1 MTLSRRMVRW
11 YRCSSSWILDGLI
24 VVLLGGM
31 VLLSA
36 AQILMR
42 NLFSYSLFW
51 GDDLLQLALL
61 WLVMSGAVA
70 AARTGEHLRINI
82 LAQYV
87 PRAAR
92 PWMYA
97 ALHVFTAAVCAVL
110 TWQSVLLVLASIE
123 YGDTMF
129 GKLPAWAAQLVMPA
143 GFGLL
148 AIHYTVRGLSEVFH
162 GLRRRPPHGSVK

>member
-1 MTLSRRMVRW
+1 MSTSRKMMRW
-11 YRCSSSWILDGLI
+11 YRCSSNWILNGLI

-31 VLLSA
+31 VVLAA

-70 AARTGEHLRINI
+70 AAHTGEHLRINI
-82 LAQYV
+82 LARFI

-97 ALHVFTAAVCAVL
+97 VLHFFTAAVCAVL
-110 TWQSVLLVLASIE
+110 AWQSGLMVFESVE
-123 YGDTMF
+123 YGDTLL
-129 GKLPAWAAQLVMPA
+129 GSLPAWTAQLVMPA

-148 AIHYTVRGLSEVFH
+148 AFNYTVRCLSEVFH
-162 GLRRRPPHGSVK
+162 GVRRRPPHGSVT

>member
-1 MTLSRRMVRW
+1 MTTSRRMMRW
-11 YRCSSSWILDGLI
+11 YRCSSNWVLNGLI

-31 VLLSA
+31 VLLA
-36 AQILMR
+36 TMQILMR

-51 GDDLLQLALL
+51 GDDLLQLARL
-61 WLVMSGAVA
+61 WLVMSGAVVA
-70 AARTGEHLRINI
+70 AHTGEHLRINI
-82 LAQYV
+82 LAQFI

-110 TWQSVLLVLASIE
+110 AWQSVLLVLESVE
-123 YGDTMF
+123 YGDTLF
-129 GKLPAWAAQLVMPA
+129 GELPAWAAQLVMPA

-148 AIHYTVRGLSEVFH
+148 AFHYTVRCLSEVFH
-162 GLRRRPPHGSVK
+162 GLRRRPAHGSVT

>member
-1 MTLSRRMVRW
+1 MTLSRKIVRR
-11 YRCSSSWILDGLI
+11 YRCSSNWILDGLI

-31 VLLSA
+31 VLLA
-36 AQILMR
+36 TAQIVMR

-82 LAQYV
+82 LAQFI

-97 ALHVFTAAVCAVL
+97 VLHVFTAAVCAVL
-110 TWQSVLLVLASIE
+110 TWQSVLLVLESIE
-123 YGDTMF
+123 YGDTLF
-129 GKLPAWAAQLVMPA
+129 GEMPAWAAQLVMPV

-148 AIHYTVRGLSEVFH
+148 AFHYTVRCLSEVFH
-162 GLRRRPPHGSVK
+162 GLCRRPLHGSAT

>member
-1 MTLSRRMVRW
+1 MMPSRKFIRC
-11 YRCSSSWILDGLI
+11 YRHLRDSIVNGVI

-31 VLLSA
+31 VLLA
-36 AQILMR
+36 TAQILLR

-51 GDDLLQLALL
+51 GDELIQLALL

-70 AARTGEHLRINI
+70 AARAGEHLRINI

-87 PRAAR
+87 APAAK

-97 ALHVFTAAVCAVL
+97 AIHAFSAGVCAVL
-110 TWQSVLLVLASIE
+110 AWQSGLLVFDSLE
-123 YGDTMF
+123 YGDTLIGDF
-129 GKLPAWAAQLVMPA
+129 PAWVAQLVMPV

-148 AIHYTVRGLSEVFH
+148 ALNYAVRGLLEVFH
-162 GLRRRPPHGSVK
+162 GIHRSSPGCVL

>member
-1 MTLSRRMVRW
+1 MPSSRRILRW
-11 YRCSSSWILDGLI
+11 YRCSSNWVLNGLI

-31 VLLSA
+31 VLLA
-36 AQILMR
+36 TMQILMR

-70 AARTGEHLRINI
+70 AAHTGEHLRINI
-82 LAQYV
+82 LAQFV

-110 TWQSVLLVLASIE
+110 AWQSALMVLESLE
-123 YGDTMF
+123 YGDTLF
-129 GKLPAWAAQLVMPA
+129 GKLPAWTAQLVMPA

-148 AIHYTVRGLSEVFH
+148 AFNYTIRCLSEVFH
-162 GLRRRPPHGSVK
+162 GVRRRPPQGSMT

>member
-1 MTLSRRMVRW
+1 MVRR
-11 YRCSSSWILDGLI
+11 YRCSSNWVLDGLI

-31 VLLSA
+31 VLLA
-36 AQILMR
+36 AVQILMR

-82 LAQYV
+82 LAQFF

-97 ALHVFTAAVCAVL
+97 ALHAFTAAVCAVL
-110 TWQSVLLVLASIE
+110 AWQSVLLVLESIE
-123 YGDTMF
+123 YGDTLF
-129 GKLPAWAAQLVMPA
+129 GELPAWAAQLVMPV

-148 AIHYTVRGLSEVFH
+148 ASHYTVRCLFEVFH
-162 GLRRRPPHGSVK
+162 GICRHPPQGSLK

>member
-1 MTLSRRMVRW
+1 VSRSTSVFNKLEKAGRYAEDTVLML
-11 YRCSSSWILDGLI
+11 ILIGMI
-24 VVLLGGM
+24 LLAG
-31 VLLSA
+31 
-36 AQILMR
+36 AQIFLR
-42 NLFSYSLFW
+42 NFFDYSLFW

-82 LAQYV
+82 LAQFV
-87 PRAAR
+87 PRTAR

-110 TWQSVLLVLASIE
+110 AWQSVLLVLESVE
-123 YGDTMF
+123 YGDTLF
-129 GKLPAWAAQLVMPA
+129 GELPAWAAQLVMPA

-148 AIHYTVRGLSEVFH
+148 AFHYTVRCLSEVFH
-162 GLRRRPPHGSVK
+162 GLRRRPAHGSVT

>member
-1 MTLSRRMVRW
+1 MTPSRKIVRW
-11 YRCSSSWILDGLI
+11 YRCSSNWILDGLI

-31 VLLSA
+31 VLLAA

-82 LAQYV
+82 LAQFI

-110 TWQSVLLVLASIE
+110 AWQSVLLVLESVE
-123 YGDTMF
+123 YGDTLF
-129 GKLPAWAAQLVMPA
+129 GELPAWAAQLVMPA

-148 AIHYTVRGLSEVFH
+148 ALHYTVRCLSEVFH
-162 GLRRRPPHGSVK
+162 GLCRRPPNGSVA